1 MKNVVILSLIFS
13 PDNVSTAQ
21 IMAGLAEDLKKC
33 GCGVKVV
40 STTPHFHRDPS
51 LEAEQPLRWAFW
63 PFVKKSDYHG
73 VRVYHVPM
81 PDKSIWPP
89 LRLLSWI
96 WFHIVSTFVCLFTG
110 KIDVLIACTPPLT
123 IGLGAWLVGVL
134 KRCRYVF
141 NVQEVYPDIAVNL
154 GYMKNRLVIRF
165 FKWLER
171 FIYKHAGAVT
181 TITPSM
187 YEKIV
192 GRVADKGKVR
202 LIPNYVEL
210 EADAARS
217 VIGPYQIDVQDGRAA
232 SPRRPPGASGAG
244 GHPFTVTYAGNMGVP
259 QNLGVLVEAVRA
271 MPDVRLLFVG
281 DGGDRKRL
289 EKLAEGMDNVEF
301 RGYRPLSE
309 MPGVYAESDLFYVGQ
324 DAHAAADG
332 IPSKIY
338 RILGARKPLVVVAPP
353 DGDLAAFVRA
363 SGGGVATTDDGL
375 ADTIRQMRTMDLAAM
390 GEAGYRYVKEGFSRE
405 KITGMYAT
413 LVEELA

>member
-1 MKNVVILSLIFS
+1 MRNVVILSLIFS

-21 IMAGLAEDLKKC
+21 IMAGLAEDLKKG

-96 WFHIVSTFVCLFTG
+96 WFHIVSTFVCLFVG

-154 GYMKNRLVIRF
+154 GYMKNHLVIRF

-181 TITPSM
+181 TITPAM

-192 GRVADKGKVR
+192 GRVVEKGKVR

-210 EADAARS
+210 EAARA
-217 VIGPYQIDVQDGRAA
+217 GRAPYQGER
-232 SPRRPPGASGAG
+232 
-244 GHPFTVTYAGNMGVP
+244 PFTVTYAGNMGVP

-324 DAHAAADG
+324 DAHAASDG

-363 SGGGVATTDDGL
+363 SGGGVATTDEGL
-375 ADTIRQMRTMDLAAM
+375 ADTIRQMRSMDLAVM

-405 KITGMYAT
+405 KITGMYAA

>member
-21 IMAGLAEDLKKC
+21 IMAGLAEDLKK
-33 GCGVKVV
+33 GSCGVKVV

-96 WFHIVSTFVCLFTG
+96 WFHIVSTFVCLFIG

-123 IGLGAWLVGVL
+123 IGLGAWFVGVL

-171 FIYKHAGAVT
+171 FIYKHAAAVT
-181 TITPSM
+181 TITPAM

-192 GRVADKGKVR
+192 GRVAEKAKVR

-210 EADAARS
+210 GAARAERA
-217 VIGPYQIDVQDGRAA
+217 PYQGGR
-232 SPRRPPGASGAG
+232 
-244 GHPFTVTYAGNMGVP
+244 PFTVTYAGNMGVP
-259 QNLGVLVEAVRA
+259 QNLGVLVEAVRE

-324 DAHAAADG
+324 DAHAASDG

-363 SGGGVATTDDGL
+363 SGGGVATTDEGL

-390 GEAGYRYVKEGFSRE
+390 GDAGYRYVRDGFSRE
-405 KITGMYAT
+405 KITGMYAA
-413 LVEELA
+413 LVEELT

>member
-21 IMAGLAEDLKKC
+21 IMAGLAEDLKKG

-51 LEAEQPLRWAFW
+51 LEAEQPMRWAFW

-96 WFHIVSTFVCLFTG
+96 WFHIVSTFVCLFIG
-110 KIDVLIACTPPLT
+110 KIDVLITCTPPLT
-123 IGLGAWLVGVL
+123 IGLGAWFVGVL

-165 FKWLER
+165 FQWLER
-171 FIYKHAGAVT
+171 FIYKHAAAVT
-181 TITPSM
+181 TITPAM

-192 GRVADKGKVR
+192 GRVAEKGKVR

-210 EADAARS
+210 EE
-217 VIGPYQIDVQDGRAA
+217 GGGDVKRRDAA
-232 SPRRPPGASGAG
+232 SPRGS
-244 GHPFTVTYAGNMGVP
+244 FTVTYAGNMGVP
-259 QNLGVLVEAVRA
+259 QNLGVLVEAVRE

-324 DAHAAADG
+324 DAHAASDG

-375 ADTIRQMRTMDLAAM
+375 ADTIRQMRMMDLAAM

-405 KITGMYAT
+405 KITGMYAA

>member
-21 IMAGLAEDLKKC
+21 IMAGLAEDLKKG

-96 WFHIVSTFVCLFTG
+96 WFHIVSTFICLFVG

-123 IGLGAWLVGVL
+123 IGLGAWFVGVL

-171 FIYKHAGAVT
+171 FIYKHAAAVT
-181 TITPSM
+181 TITPAM

-192 GRVADKGKVR
+192 GRVAEKAKVR

-210 EADAARS
+210 GAARAERA
-217 VIGPYQIDVQDGRAA
+217 PYQGER
-232 SPRRPPGASGAG
+232 
-244 GHPFTVTYAGNMGVP
+244 PFTVTYAGNMGVP
-259 QNLGVLVEAVRA
+259 QNLGVLVEAVRE

-324 DAHAAADG
+324 DAHAASDG

-363 SGGGVATTDDGL
+363 SGGGVATTDEGL
-375 ADTIRQMRTMDLAAM
+375 ADTIRQMRSMDLAVM

-405 KITGMYAT
+405 KITGMYAA

>member
-21 IMAGLAEDLKKC
+21 IMAGLAEDLKKG

-96 WFHIVSTFVCLFTG
+96 WFHIVSTFVCLFVG

-123 IGLGAWLVGVL
+123 IGLGAWFVGVL

-181 TITPSM
+181 TITPAM

-192 GRVADKGKVR
+192 GRVVEKGKVR

-210 EADAARS
+210 EEAATSTALPRA
-217 VIGPYQIDVQDGRAA
+217 GR
-232 SPRRPPGASGAG
+232 
-244 GHPFTVTYAGNMGVP
+244 FTVTYAGNMGVP
-259 QNLGVLVEAVRA
+259 QNLGVLVEAVRE

-324 DAHAAADG
+324 DAHAASDG

-363 SGGGVATTDDGL
+363 SGGGVATTDEGL
-375 ADTIRQMRTMDLAAM
+375 ADTIRQMRSMDLAVM

-405 KITGMYAT
+405 KITGMYAA

>member
-1 MKNVVILSLIFS
+1 MDQKNVVILSLIFS

-21 IMAGLAEDLKKC
+21 IMAGLAEDLKKG

-96 WFHIVSTFVCLFTG
+96 WFHIVSTFVCLFVG

-165 FKWLER
+165 FQWLER
-171 FIYKHAGAVT
+171 FIYRHAAAVT
-181 TITPSM
+181 TITPAM

-202 LIPNYVEL
+202 LIPNYVEV
-210 EADAARS
+210 EEVAQERDPS
-217 VIGPYQIDVQDGRAA
+217 E
-232 SPRRPPGASGAG
+232 RR
-244 GHPFTVTYAGNMGVP
+244 FTVTYAGNMGVP
-259 QNLGVLVEAVRA
+259 QNLGVLVEAVRG

-309 MPGVYAESDLFYVGQ
+309 MPGVYAESDLLYVGQ
-324 DAHAAADG
+324 DAQAASDG

-353 DGDLAAFVRA
+353 DGDLASFVRA
-363 SGGGVATTDDGL
+363 SGGGLATTDAGL

-405 KITGMYAT
+405 KITGMYAA

>member
-21 IMAGLAEDLKKC
+21 IMAGLAEDLKKG

-51 LEAEQPLRWAFW
+51 LEAEQPMRWAFW
-63 PFVKKSDYHG
+63 PSVRKSDYHG

-81 PDKSIWPP
+81 PDKSIWSP

-96 WFHIVSTFVCLFTG
+96 WFHVVSTFVCLFIG
-110 KIDVLIACTPPLT
+110 KIDVLITCTPPIT
-123 IGLGAWLVGVL
+123 IGFGAWLVGVL

-165 FKWLER
+165 FQWLER
-171 FIYKHAGAVT
+171 FIYKHAAAVT
-181 TITPSM
+181 TITPAM

-192 GRVADKGKVR
+192 GRVAEKGKVR
-202 LIPNYVEL
+202 LIPNYVEVDGGDNGQ
-210 EADAARS
+210 DARFPSATGETPVVLVKRR
-217 VIGPYQIDVQDGRAA
+217 DAA
-232 SPRRPPGASGAG
+232 SPRGS
-244 GHPFTVTYAGNMGVP
+244 FTVTYAGNMGVP
-259 QNLGVLVEAVRA
+259 QNLGVLVEAVRG

-324 DAHAAADG
+324 DAQAASDG

-363 SGGGVATTDDGL
+363 SGGGVATTDNGL
-375 ADTIRQMRTMDLAAM
+375 ADTIRQMRTMALAAM

-405 KITGMYAT
+405 KITGMYAA

>member
-21 IMAGLAEDLKKC
+21 IMAGLAEDLKKG

-96 WFHIVSTFVCLFTG
+96 WFHIVSTFVCLFVG

-154 GYMKNRLVIRF
+154 GYMKNHLVIRF

-181 TITPSM
+181 TITPAM

-192 GRVADKGKVR
+192 GRVVEKGKVR

-210 EADAARS
+210 EAARA
-217 VIGPYQIDVQDGRAA
+217 GRAPYQGER
-232 SPRRPPGASGAG
+232 
-244 GHPFTVTYAGNMGVP
+244 PFTVTYAGNMGVP
-259 QNLGVLVEAVRA
+259 QNLGVLVDAVRA

-324 DAHAAADG
+324 DAHAASDG

-338 RILGARKPLVVVAPP
+338 RILGARKPLVVVSPP

-363 SGGGVATTDDGL
+363 SGGGVATTDEGL
-375 ADTIRQMRTMDLAAM
+375 ADTIRQMRSMDLAAM

-405 KITGMYAT
+405 KITGMYAA

>member
-21 IMAGLAEDLKKC
+21 IMAGLAEDLKKG

-96 WFHIVSTFVCLFTG
+96 WFHIVSTFVCLFVG

-154 GYMKNRLVIRF
+154 GYMKNHLVIRF

-181 TITPSM
+181 TITPAM

-210 EADAARS
+210 EADVTSTALPRT
-217 VIGPYQIDVQDGRAA
+217 GR
-232 SPRRPPGASGAG
+232 
-244 GHPFTVTYAGNMGVP
+244 FTVTYAGNMGVP
-259 QNLGVLVEAVRA
+259 QNLGVLVDAVRA
-271 MPDVRLLFVG
+271 MLDVRLLFVG

-309 MPGVYAESDLFYVGQ
+309 MPGIYAESDLFYVGQ
-324 DAHAAADG
+324 DVHAASDG

-363 SGGGVATTDDGL
+363 SGGGVATTDEGL
-375 ADTIRQMRTMDLAAM
+375 ADTIRQMRSMDLAAM
-390 GEAGYRYVKEGFSRE
+390 GDAGYRYVRDGFSRE
-405 KITGMYAT
+405 KITGMYAA

>member
-21 IMAGLAEDLKKC
+21 IMAGLAEDLKKG

-96 WFHIVSTFVCLFTG
+96 WFHIVSTFVCLFIG

-181 TITPSM
+181 TITPAM

-192 GRVADKGKVR
+192 GRVVEKGKVR

-210 EADAARS
+210 EAAR
-217 VIGPYQIDVQDGRAA
+217 VERAPYQEER
-232 SPRRPPGASGAG
+232 
-244 GHPFTVTYAGNMGVP
+244 PFTVTYAGNMGVP

-271 MPDVRLLFVG
+271 MPAVRLLFVG

-324 DAHAAADG
+324 DAHAASDG

-363 SGGGVATTDDGL
+363 SGGGVATTDEGL
-375 ADTIRQMRTMDLAAM
+375 ADTIRQMRTMDLAAI
-390 GEAGYRYVKEGFSRE
+390 GEAGYRYVKDGFSRE
-405 KITGMYAT
+405 KITGMYAA

>member
-21 IMAGLAEDLKKC
+21 IMAGLAEDLKKD
-33 GCGVKVV
+33 GCCVKVV

-51 LEAEQPLRWAFW
+51 LEAEQPLHWSFW

-73 VRVYHVPM
+73 VQVFHVPM

-96 WFHIVSTFVCLFTG
+96 WFHVVSTLVCLFVG

-123 IGLGAWLVGVL
+123 IGLGAWVVGVL

-165 FKWLER
+165 FQWLER
-171 FIYKHAGAVT
+171 FIYKHAAAVT
-181 TITPSM
+181 TITPAM

-192 GRVADKGKVR
+192 GRVADKSKVR

-217 VIGPYQIDVQDGRAA
+217 VIGSYHGE
-232 SPRRPPGASGAG
+232 
-244 GHPFTVTYAGNMGVP
+244 HPFTVTYAGNMGVP
-259 QNLGVLVEAVRA
+259 QNLGVLVEAVRE

-309 MPGVYAESDLFYVGQ
+309 MPGVYAESNLFYVGQ
-324 DAHAAADG
+324 DAHAASDG

-363 SGGGVATTDDGL
+363 SGSGVATTGEDL
-375 ADTIRQMRTMDLAAM
+375 ADMIRQMRTMDLAAM
-390 GEAGYRYVKEGFSRE
+390 GEAGYNYVKEGFSRE
-405 KITGMYAT
+405 KITAMYAA
-413 LVEELA
+413 LVEELS

>member
-21 IMAGLAEDLKKC
+21 IMAGLAEDLKK
-33 GCGVKVV
+33 GDCGVKVV

-96 WFHIVSTFVCLFTG
+96 WFHIVSTFVCLFVG

-181 TITPSM
+181 TITPAM

-192 GRVADKGKVR
+192 GRVVEKGKVR

-210 EADAARS
+210 EAAR
-217 VIGPYQIDVQDGRAA
+217 VERAPYQEER
-232 SPRRPPGASGAG
+232 
-244 GHPFTVTYAGNMGVP
+244 PFTVTYAGNMGVP

-271 MPDVRLLFVG
+271 MPAVRLLFVG

-289 EKLAEGMDNVEF
+289 EKLTEGMDNVEF

-324 DAHAAADG
+324 DAHAASDG

-363 SGGGVATTDDGL
+363 SGGGVATTDEGL

-390 GEAGYRYVKEGFSRE
+390 GEAGYHYVKEGFSRE
-405 KITGMYAT
+405 KITGMYAA

>member
-1 MKNVVILSLIFS
+1 MRNVVILSLIFS

-21 IMAGLAEDLKKC
+21 IMAGLADDLKK
-33 GCGVKVV
+33 GGYGVKVV

-73 VRVYHVPM
+73 VQVFHVPM

-96 WFHIVSTFVCLFTG
+96 WFHIVSTFVCIFIG
-110 KIDVLIACTPPLT
+110 SIDVLIACTPPLT
-123 IGLGAWLVGVL
+123 IGLGAWVVGVL
-134 KRCRYVF
+134 KRCHYVF

-165 FKWLER
+165 FQWLER
-171 FIYKHAGAVT
+171 FIYKHAAAVT
-181 TITPSM
+181 TITPAM
-187 YEKIV
+187 YEKIA

-202 LIPNYVEL
+202 LIPNYVEMG
-210 EADAARS
+210 EAAATSASAPPR
-217 VIGPYQIDVQDGRAA
+217 GR
-232 SPRRPPGASGAG
+232 
-244 GHPFTVTYAGNMGVP
+244 FTVTYAGNMGVP
-259 QNLGVLVEAVRA
+259 QNLGVLVEAVRS

-289 EKLAEGMDNVEF
+289 ERLAEGMDNVEF

-324 DAHAAADG
+324 DVHAASDG

-363 SGGGVATTDDGL
+363 SGGGVATTDAGL
-375 ADTIRQMRTMDLAAM
+375 ADTIRRMRAMDLAAM
-390 GEAGYRYVKEGFSRE
+390 GEAGCRYVKEGFSRE
-405 KITGMYAT
+405 KITAMYAA

>member
-21 IMAGLAEDLKKC
+21 IMAGLAEDLKKG

-51 LEAEQPLRWAFW
+51 LEAEQPLHWAFW

-96 WFHIVSTFVCLFTG
+96 WFHIVSTFVCLFVG

-181 TITPSM
+181 TITPAM

-192 GRVADKGKVR
+192 GRVVEKGKVR

-210 EADAARS
+210 EAARAARA
-217 VIGPYQIDVQDGRAA
+217 PYRGER
-232 SPRRPPGASGAG
+232 S
-244 GHPFTVTYAGNMGVP
+244 FTVTYAGNMGVP
-259 QNLGVLVEAVRA
+259 QNLGVLVEAVRE

-324 DAHAAADG
+324 DAHAASDG

-338 RILGARKPLVVVAPP
+338 RILGARKPLVVVSPP

-363 SGGGVATTDDGL
+363 SGGGVATTDEGL
-375 ADTIRQMRTMDLAAM
+375 ADTIRQMRTMDLAAI
-390 GEAGYRYVKEGFSRE
+390 GEAGYRYVRDGFSRE
-405 KITGMYAT
+405 KITGMYAA
-413 LVEELA
+413 LVEELT

>member
-1 MKNVVILSLIFS
+1 MRNVVILSLIFS

-21 IMAGLAEDLKKC
+21 IMAGLAEDLKKG

-73 VRVYHVPM
+73 VRVYHVSM

-96 WFHIVSTFVCLFTG
+96 WFHIVSTFVCLFVG

-123 IGLGAWLVGVL
+123 IGLGAWFVGVL

-154 GYMKNRLVIRF
+154 GYMKNHLVIRF

-181 TITPSM
+181 TITPAM

-192 GRVADKGKVR
+192 GRVVEKGKVR

-210 EADAARS
+210 EAARA
-217 VIGPYQIDVQDGRAA
+217 GRAPYQGER
-232 SPRRPPGASGAG
+232 
-244 GHPFTVTYAGNMGVP
+244 PFTVTYAGNMGVP

-324 DAHAAADG
+324 DAHAASDG

-363 SGGGVATTDDGL
+363 SGGGVATTDAGL

-390 GEAGYRYVKEGFSRE
+390 GEAGYRYVKDGFSRE
-405 KITGMYAT
+405 KITGMYAA